1 SWRPFFCL
9 WLLFRLHESFMET
22 IFLPLVPFSA
32 SSAIHG
38 DHFFGFGAFSASS
51 AIHGDHSSAF
61 GAFSASRRLQI
72 I

>member
-1 SWRPFFCL
+1 
-9 WLLFRLHESFMET
+9 MET
-22 IFLPLVPFSA
+22 IFLPLVPFTA

-38 DHFFGFGAFSASS
+38 DHFSGFGAFSASS
-51 AIHGDHSSAF
+51 AIHGDHFSAF